1 MAYKNIVVEKKDGI
15 GKITIN
21 RPKVLNALNQ
31 ETVEELTKAVKEL
44 EKDSK
49 MKVIIL
55 TGEG

>member
-1 MAYKNIVVEKKDGI
+1 MTYKNIDVDKKDGI

-44 EKDSK
+44 EKD
-49 MKVIIL
+49 
-55 TGEG
+55 